1 MIFQYGIDHLTI
13 EIIDKM
19 IKGQLIGKITNEAM
33 GKVSSC
39 REYVDK
45 IARSDQAVYGI
56 NTGFGPLCDTRIS
69 TEDTTDLQRRL
80 LLSHAVGVGD
90 PIDPILTKI
99 MMICKVHSLC
109 QGYSCLLYTS
119 PSPRDKRQSRMPSSA

>member
-19 IKGQLIGKITNEAM
+19 IKGQIIGKITNDAM

-39 REYVDK
+39 RDHVDK

-69 TEDTTDLQRRL
+69 TEDTT
-80 LLSHAVGVGD
+80 
-90 PIDPILTKI
+90 
-99 MMICKVHSLC
+99 
-109 QGYSCLLYTS
+109 CLLYTS